1 MDKILTPEK
10 MLMVSARTIH
20 QPAALQYG
28 LGAHRYNT
36 WYFTTGCFL
45 IRT

>member
-20 QPAALQYG
+20 QPAANAVRAGGTQV
-28 LGAHRYNT
+28 
-36 WYFTTGCFL
+36 
-45 IRT
+45 